1 MRCRRKRRGMS
12 LEAPLRI
19 VPASSY
25 NRNEYPKGK
34 NTTKTCGGEFT
45 SGPQNSG
52 PQNSGPPT
60 GQMTNNVVNLYEDD
74 VDHNLELLCSKHA
87 EYCRVPCYSIVL
99 LCLTL
104 LKFHPMPNIQ
114 ISRHVEPITV
124 GWPPTQ
130 CYLGP

>member
-1 MRCRRKRRGMS
+1 MS

-52 PQNSGPPT
+52 PPEQWS
-60 GQMTNNVVNLYEDD
+60 
-74 VDHNLELLCSKHA
+74 
-87 EYCRVPCYSIVL
+87 
-99 LCLTL
+99 
-104 LKFHPMPNIQ
+104 PNRANDQ
-114 ISRHVEPITV
+114 
-124 GWPPTQ
+124 
-130 CYLGP
+130 